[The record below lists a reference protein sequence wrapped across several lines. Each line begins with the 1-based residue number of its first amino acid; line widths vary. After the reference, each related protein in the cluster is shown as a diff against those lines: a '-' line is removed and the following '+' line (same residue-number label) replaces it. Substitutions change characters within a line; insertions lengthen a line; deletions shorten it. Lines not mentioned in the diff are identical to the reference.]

1 MENKPT
7 LLSQNID
14 AASYSPELDNTCKK
28 LLSHRIILAMILC
41 EVTKEFQGITPQEA
55 VKYIDTPH
63 ISTDA
68 LDPDIPDVITGDDK
82 ESLSVMSKETRTFD
96 INFTATV
103 PNTENKIELIINI
116 EAQGR
121 NAVGYPILKRGIYYC
136 SRLISDQYGKVFKN
150 SEYEKIKKVYS
161 IWICLHP
168 DPAHRNTVIKYS
180 ITPEDI
186 IGNPPHDKEEE
197 LQYDLISLILINLG
211 YDKGENFKGILRF
224 LKIYLSG
231 SYTAAQKKEILET
244 DYGLKMT
251 EKVIEEDMANMCNI
265 STGIYEEGKECGIE
279 IGKEYGIEIGKE
291 QGELKK
297 SITTAISMIK
307 DNLSDDK
314 VVLYTELPISS
325 VQMIRRQLDKGVE
338 DIQEIMN
345 LL

>member
-150 SEYEKIKKVYS
+150 SEYEKIKKAY
-161 IWICLHP
+161 
-168 DPAHRNTVIKYS
+168 DTVVR
-180 ITPEDI
+180 TREF
-186 IGNPPHDKEEE
+186 E
-197 LQYDLISLILINLG
+197 INL
-211 YDKGENFKGILRF
+211 YWDRTKYFWAFITTIYVTIIL
-224 LKIYLSG
+224 
-231 SYTAAQKKEILET
+231 
-244 DYGLKMT
+244 
-251 EKVIEEDMANMCNI
+251 V
-265 STGIYEEGKECGIE
+265 
-279 IGKEYGIEIGKE
+279 YGI
-291 QGELKK
+291 
-297 SITTAISMIK
+297 S
-307 DNLSDDK
+307 
-314 VVLYTELPISS
+314 YS
-325 VQMIRRQLDKGVE
+325 V
-338 DIQEIMN
+338 
-345 LL
+345 

>member
-1 MENKPT
+1 M
-7 LLSQNID
+7 
-14 AASYSPELDNTCKK
+14 
-28 LLSHRIILAMILC
+28 
-41 EVTKEFQGITPQEA
+41 
-55 VKYIDTPH
+55 
-63 ISTDA
+63 
-68 LDPDIPDVITGDDK
+68 
-82 ESLSVMSKETRTFD
+82 
-96 INFTATV
+96 
-103 PNTENKIELIINI
+103 
-116 EAQGR
+116 
-121 NAVGYPILKRGIYYC
+121 
-136 SRLISDQYGKVFKN
+136 
-150 SEYEKIKKVYS
+150 
-161 IWICLHP
+161 
-168 DPAHRNTVIKYS
+168 
-180 ITPEDI
+180 
-186 IGNPPHDKEEE
+186 
-197 LQYDLISLILINLG
+197 
-211 YDKGENFKGILRF
+211 
-224 LKIYLSG
+224 KIYLSG

-314 VVLYTELPISS
+314 VVLYTKLPISS